1 VSVTIAV
8 TDVTDRDIEFE
19 QAYSNGAENTTTGG
33 DRGSEEETVGANN
46 SPTQQMAPGDS
57 TGRGG
62 EGRRALPGGDCGL
75 DRWPDRG

>member
-1 VSVTIAV
+1 M

-19 QAYSNGAENTTTGG
+19 QAYSNGAENTATGG
-33 DRGSEEETVGANN
+33 DRGSEEEAVGANN